1 MKKTVFI
8 FLLALLCGTA
18 RAQGSAPLV
27 KIFESERGVQPA
39 QIFNDGTMSLNA
51 TSSLLDANGDG
62 TPDLILTRVDD
73 DGILQAIRVVSG
85 FTGAAG
91 PHTLWEVQD
100 VPQMLGITD
109 GTDHVRPVAFFGF
122 ADFDADGKPEAIFAD
137 TLDVVLIN
145 PTDNSLVW
153 SCSNTLIQMG
163 ADPNCLL
170 VGITDLTG
178 DDFPDLV
185 VKTGGVEVVV
195 QVWSRAQ

>member
-27 KIFESERGVQPA
+27 KIFESEPGVQPA
-39 QIFNDGTMSLNA
+39 QIFNDGGVVNA
-51 TSSLLDANGDG
+51 TSSLLDANGDS
-62 TPDLILTRVDD
+62 TPDLILTTEDD
-73 DGILQAIRVVSG
+73 DGHLQGIRVVSG

-122 ADFDADGKPEAIFAD
+122 ADFDADGKPEAIFTD
-137 TLDVVLIN
+137 TLAVVLIN
-145 PTDNSLVW
+145 PTDNSLAW
-153 SCSNTLIQMG
+153 AHSIFLPTETSTQTL
-163 ADPNCLL
+163 
-170 VGITDLTG
+170 
-178 DDFPDLV
+178 
-185 VKTGGVEVVV
+185 
-195 QVWSRAQ
+195 